1 MSKIPKEKNLNYG
14 MFSPKFESSR
24 RLKLGKEKIKNSKYF
39 QAILGSPTNFNSYI
53 KYPKN
58 KSTYF
63 SPDYTN
69 SLLSPIHKNRS
80 KLKKCSSQKNM
91 TERPTSVTSR
101 SFPTVMNN
109 FRVIKS
115 PIYKTTG
122 NNSILYNTSVENKS
136 KYFNLETEKLYQ
148 ETRQIKKLVKY
159 LTKEL
164 LVLKK
169 ENEEKDRQIT
179 VKEKQINDIIIKN
192 NSLLLGTANIET
204 NEVNK
209 INENSTNSSFISNN
223 NITNNKTED
232 NSNIFNDS
240 IYINA
245 LSSNRNSSTGNLFFR
260 IKKEIK
266 HTNNEMKLENDK
278 FEKLKRSVY
287 VTKMNELN
295 IESIILKTNL
305 KKINS
310 LLENALIIKRGNDL
324 KKEEF
329 TKIKENLE
337 KQEKLE
343 NNLNTMILNLEKK
356 ENELKD
362 KLEMNEFNLIN
373 KIKEV
378 NLNVNELVALKKKNE
393 NLNNDKVI
401 KSEIYTTINKSN
413 NPVQI
418 NSIYKNK
425 IKELKKS
432 IKFYERQ
439 IKYSED
445 ELNKLK
451 EKRKKLIETEKIK
464 GLKLNIDLN
473 NKEKEE
479 IKIIKKEKEDTN
491 KKKDLLTDE
500 EKIKNLKE
508 ILKRAKDSEKKM
520 EEKMEKYGT
529 KLRELEIIEEEKQR
543 EKEEMNNQNQSQIEF
558 GIDQENPFY
567 TEEENNFPEIS
578 LKFTSSQFNQ
588 FTYVLFKNFE
598 AKGIVEEESKNKI
611 TNPFSDYMK
620 NNNIAI
626 IEYQSPK
633 FKEVMDE
640 FTKIIMDSLKSTNTY
655 NYTLIN
661 VFISALFFNSEC
673 DINKLIK
680 YFNILFSYT
689 KNYAIEEE
697 KYIKK
702 LKTKYIEQTKKLIN
716 CIKNFVISEE
726 SDNKE
731 YFPLLKMKEILDKN
745 EINLKDKYIEFLFY
759 YLKKFED
766 PEAKLS
772 DLKFEL
778 LKNILKEEKEKE
790 KEKEKIE
797 EENSEN
803 NNLNFPIKD
812 SEIKENSYKNEEDI
826 AINTSKKEDSNIL
839 DILDKRSNI
848 NLTSQKNE
856 MKSPT
861 EEDFSKR
868 QKRKKKSMDKKSQKK
883 EKKEDKEN
891 SDDFEEEEDSMTEI
905 TNEEYIKQLSE
916 ALKIMQSGI
925 KKKST
930 TFEELMS
937 NVVQKRKITGIFYEC
952 ISIEDFNEQ
961 FKSLNIILSDLK
973 LSCLCSKYSIPN
985 ELRLIDKNKIE
996 KDLEKQ
1002 AKGILKFNEE
1012 DEDDEENFN

>member
-39 QAILGSPTNFNSYI
+39 QVILGSPTNFNSHI

-69 SLLSPIHKNRS
+69 SLLSPIHKNRP

-122 NNSILYNTSVENKS
+122 NNSILYNTSTENKS

-204 NEVNK
+204 NEINK

-223 NITNNKTED
+223 NNISNNKTED

-310 LLENALIIKRGNDL
+310 LLENALVIKKSNDL
-324 KKEEF
+324 KNEEL

-337 KQEKLE
+337 KQEKIE

-362 KLEMNEFNLIN
+362 KLEMNEFNIIN

-378 NLNVNELVALKKKNE
+378 NLNINELVALKKKNE

-401 KSEIYTTINKSN
+401 KSEIYTTINKN
-413 NPVQI
+413 NGNPVQI

-464 GLKLNIDLN
+464 GLKLNIDIN

-479 IKIIKKEKEDTN
+479 IKIVKKDKEENN

-508 ILKRAKDSEKKM
+508 ILKRTKESEKKM
-520 EEKMEKYGT
+520 EEKMEKYGN

-558 GIDQENPFY
+558 GIDSENPFY

-611 TNPFSDYMK
+611 TNPFRDYMK
-620 NNNIAI
+620 NNNITI
-626 IEYQSPK
+626 IEYNSPK

-702 LKTKYIEQTKKLIN
+702 LKTKYLTQTKKLIN
-716 CIKNFVISEE
+716 CIKNFIISEE

-766 PEAKLS
+766 PESKLS

-778 LKNILKEEKEKE
+778 LKNILKEE

-812 SEIKENSYKNEEDI
+812 SEIKDNSYKNEEDI

-868 QKRKKKSMDKKSQKK
+868 QKRKKKSMDKMSQKK

-916 ALKIMQSGI
+916 ALKIMQNGI
-925 KKKST
+925 KEKGT